1 MQEIP
6 IAIIYTVLM
15 GVLPSLSII
24 NTIYII
30 KLDSKI
36 KDNNSNIIL
45 VSMLISLMLLL
56 PSIIIVLS
64 LINSMGGK

>member
-64 LINSMGGK
+64 LINSIGGK

>member
-1 MQEIP
+1 
-6 IAIIYTVLM
+6 M